1 MIDSFMYL
9 SPSFTGLAKQ
19 VVTEWCDDK
28 HLVG

>member
-9 SPSFTGLAKQ
+9 SPSFTGLVKQ